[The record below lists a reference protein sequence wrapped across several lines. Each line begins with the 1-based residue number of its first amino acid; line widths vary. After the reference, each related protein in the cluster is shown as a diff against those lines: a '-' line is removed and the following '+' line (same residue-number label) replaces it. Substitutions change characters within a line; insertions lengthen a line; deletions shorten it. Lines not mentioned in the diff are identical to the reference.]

1 MAASKADLRTMV
13 SQWKTR
19 LPGLTEKQYLKL
31 AAIQGGEGGVASKP
45 EDHFYRPTNPN
56 LKKFVGK
63 AGVTKKYN
71 QAVKAIKAE
80 NKVIQDKNKLITNPK
95 KKLAE
100 KPIPEKY
107 EWLKK
112 WTGDL
117 VAKREAGQISSA
129 EHRKQFFD
137 TVYEDIGG
145 ADYAGVGS
153 FQVTGYENTL
163 QALKAYGEQGK
174 EFAKILENDPSAINS
189 LKKNPEFLEAA
200 NTGWVKQNL
209 LKTGVIDKSMKAVAD
224 KVNKYEAADNKVKK
238 INAYTGL
245 VKDYQTKLGV
255 TADGDWGKA
264 TEAAWDSTVE
274 REGYKAYPTE
284 TADPMKDFLRS
295 IGEKVSSIIPS
306 AQAAETDG
314 VRRPFAQTDPRRVD
328 LASKEPSMF
337 QRAVEGMIPSAQASE
352 ADKLRVLMGERA
364 KFAQT
369 DPRRTDLLQQQSRM
383 AQERNF
389 FGGESER
396 NNPNREAIATN
407 LAAQDRQRFA
417 QTDPRRV
424 DLGQPVQRSMAPPA
438 PAPREPRYGG
448 YVTDSQG
455 NVVVDGSGI
464 PVQYGAGPEE
474 YMKMEDLLADR
485 GLMGTRGF

>member
-1 MAASKADLRTMV
+1 MAASKAELRTMV

-163 QALKAYGEQGK
+163 QALKAYGAQGK

-314 VRRPFAQTDPRRVD
+314 VRTAFSPDNR
-328 LASKEPSMF
+328 S
-337 QRAVEGMIPSAQASE
+337 
-352 ADKLRVLMGERA
+352 
-364 KFAQT
+364 FAQT
-369 DPRRTDLLQQQSRM
+369 DPRRTDLLQQQSIA

-389 FGGESER
+389 LTPEIASLLAASDRTSFGWNDPRRTDGGE
-396 NNPNREAIATN
+396 
-407 LAAQDRQRFA
+407 AASARWEFA

-424 DLGQPVQRSMAPPA
+424 DLNQPEPQVAPVQQSMPPPA

-448 YVTDSQG
+448 YVTDGSG
-455 NVVVDGSGI
+455 NVIVDGSGI

-474 YMKMEDLLADR
+474 YATMEDLLADR
-485 GLMGTRGF
+485 GLMGTRGL

>member
-1 MAASKADLRTMV
+1 MAVSKAELQTMV

-71 QAVKAIKAE
+71 QAVKEIKAE

-117 VAKREAGQISSA
+117 VAKREAGKISSA

-163 QALKAYGEQGK
+163 QALKAYGAQGI

-209 LKTGVIDKSMKAVAD
+209 LKTGVIDQSMKAIAD
-224 KVNKYEAADNKVKK
+224 KVNKYEAADNKVAK

-245 VKDYQTKLGV
+245 VKDYQTNLGV
-255 TADGDWGKA
+255 TADGDWNDK
-264 TEAAWDSTVE
+264 TEAAWDSTLE

-284 TADPMKDFLRS
+284 TADPMRDF
-295 IGEKVSSIIPS
+295 IEKSQFSQTAPQAMPQAPQAMPQAPQAEYSS
-306 AQAAETDG
+306 
-314 VRRPFAQTDPRRVD
+314 
-328 LASKEPSMF
+328 
-337 QRAVEGMIPSAQASE
+337 
-352 ADKLRVLMGERA
+352 
-364 KFAQT
+364 
-369 DPRRTDLLQQQSRM
+369 
-383 AQERNF
+383 
-389 FGGESER
+389 
-396 NNPNREAIATN
+396 
-407 LAAQDRQRFA
+407 
-417 QTDPRRV
+417 
-424 DLGQPVQRSMAPPA
+424 
-438 PAPREPRYGG
+438 
-448 YVTDSQG
+448 
-455 NVVVDGSGI
+455 
-464 PVQYGAGPEE
+464 
-474 YMKMEDLLADR
+474 MEDLLMDR
-485 GLMGTRGF
+485 RLLGGGRL

>member
-1 MAASKADLRTMV
+1 MAASKAELQTMI

-56 LKKFVGK
+56 LKKFLNK

-71 QAVKAIKAE
+71 QAVKDIEAE
-80 NKVIQDKNKLITNPK
+80 NKIIQGKNKLITDPK

-117 VAKREAGQISSA
+117 VAKREAGEISSG

-145 ADYAGVGS
+145 ADYAGIGS

-163 QALKAYGEQGK
+163 QALKAYGAKGL
-174 EFAKILENDPSAINS
+174 EFAKILEDDPSAINS
-189 LKKNPEFLEAA
+189 LKQNPEFLEAA

-224 KVNKYEAADNKVKK
+224 KVNKYEAADNKVAK

-245 VKDYQTKLGV
+245 VKDYQTNLGV
-255 TADGDWGKA
+255 AADGDWGKA
-264 TEAAWDSTVE
+264 TEAAWDATLE

-284 TADPMKDFLRS
+284 PTEPTRTFIERS
-295 IGEKVSSIIPS
+295 
-306 AQAAETDG
+306 Q
-314 VRRPFAQTDPRRVD
+314 FAQTDPRRVD
-328 LASKEPSMF
+328 LAPQAMP
-337 QRAVEGMIPSAQASE
+337 QAPQAMPQAPQPVPQAQPTYDYIPQQPVPYTPSAPMSDFEQP
-352 ADKLRVLMGERA
+352 
-364 KFAQT
+364 QY
-369 DPRRTDLLQQQSRM
+369 
-383 AQERNF
+383 
-389 FGGESER
+389 
-396 NNPNREAIATN
+396 AT
-407 LAAQDRQRFA
+407 
-417 QTDPRRV
+417 
-424 DLGQPVQRSMAPPA
+424 
-438 PAPREPRYGG
+438 
-448 YVTDSQG
+448 
-455 NVVVDGSGI
+455 
-464 PVQYGAGPEE
+464 
-474 YMKMEDLLADR
+474 MEDLLADR
-485 GLMGTRGF
+485 GLMGTRGL